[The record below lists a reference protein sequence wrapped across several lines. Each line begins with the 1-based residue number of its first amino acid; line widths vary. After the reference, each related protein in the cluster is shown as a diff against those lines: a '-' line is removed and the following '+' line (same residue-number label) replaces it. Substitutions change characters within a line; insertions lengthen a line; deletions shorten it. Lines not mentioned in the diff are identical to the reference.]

1 MKGDFKMKRIDQDR
15 PIQSPKTPVEL
26 EETVRRR
33 AYQIYEQRGMAD
45 GREVEDWLE
54 AEAKLLEDQRA
65 PKAA

>member
-15 PIQSPKTPVEL
+15 PTQSPKTPVEL

-33 AYQIYEQRGMAD
+33 AYQIYEQRGTAD
-45 GREVEDWLE
+45 GLEVEDWLQAE
-54 AEAKLLEDQRA
+54 AELLENQRT